1 MKTCESLKL
10 FIMPHF
16 NFRYV
21 LFLSGLEFDSD
32 VSHNEGTCMA
42 LIQLIDWIHGGSS
55 DAVWIKFFKV

>member
-1 MKTCESLKL
+1 MA
-10 FIMPHF
+10 HF